1 MPLELRY
8 NKRGDITLELNGV
21 VVIDKPQ
28 DFTSH
33 DVVAV
38 MRRKLQTKK
47 IGHTGTL
54 DPMATGVLP
63 ICVGRATKIVDF
75 LMDRK
80 KAYAC
85 EMLLGSATDTQ
96 DQWGTVISQSDD
108 FEYSEATIIETILSF
123 VGDIDQMPPM
133 YSALKV
139 GGEKLVDM
147 ARQGIVI
154 ERETRRRTIYSIE
167 NIVVRHRTI
176 SFDVTCSKGTYIR
189 TLCHD
194 IGLKLGCFAHMT
206 ALNRTMTEPFDLSQ
220 AVKLDEITLENVQEH
235 MISVETA
242 LSFLPSVT
250 IKGSYKLNTLVKNGV
265 PIDFSRFLKETLSDS
280 IYKIYIDK
288 TFWGIGE
295 QTSDGLF
302 MRKVLRDDSED
313 EIG

>member
-1 MPLELRY
+1 M
-8 NKRGDITLELNGV
+8 ELNGV

-28 DFTSH
+28 DYTSH
-33 DVVAV
+33 DVVAI
-38 MRRKLQTKK
+38 MRRKLQTRK

-96 DQWGTVISQSDD
+96 DQWGTVISQNDD
-108 FEYSEATIIETILSF
+108 FELTEATIFDAIRSF
-123 VGDIDQMPPM
+123 IGEIDQMPPM
-133 YSALKV
+133 YSALKI
-139 GGEKLVDM
+139 GGEKLVDL
-147 ARQGIVI
+147 ARQGIVV
-154 ERETRRRTIYSIE
+154 ERETRKRTIYSIE
-167 NIVVRHRTI
+167 NIDVRHRTI

-194 IGLKLGCFAHMT
+194 IGLKLGCYAHMT
-206 ALNRTMTEPFDLSQ
+206 ALSRTMTEPFDLSQ
-220 AVKLDEITLENVQEH
+220 AVKLDVLTLKNVHEH
-235 MISVETA
+235 MISIEEA
-242 LSFLPSVT
+242 LSFMPSVT
-250 IKGSYKLNTLVKNGV
+250 IRGSEKLNTLVKNGV
-265 PIDFSRFLKETLSDS
+265 PIDFSRFLKETLSLS
-280 IYKIYIDK
+280 NYKIYIDQ

-295 QTSDGLF
+295 QTLEGLF

>member
-1 MPLELRY
+1 M
-8 NKRGDITLELNGV
+8 ELNGV

-28 DFTSH
+28 DYTSH
-33 DVVAV
+33 DIVAI

-80 KAYAC
+80 KSYAC
-85 EMLLGSATDTQ
+85 EMLLGSETDTQ
-96 DQWGTVISQSDD
+96 DQWGSVMAQCDSFD
-108 FEYSEATIIETILSF
+108 YSENEIVETIRSF
-123 VGDIDQMPPM
+123 IGEIDQMPPM
-133 YSALKV
+133 YSALKI
-139 GGEKLVDM
+139 GGEKLVDL

-154 ERETRRRTIYSIE
+154 ERETRKRTIFSIE

-194 IGLKLGCFAHMT
+194 IGLKLGCYAHMT
-206 ALNRTMTEPFDLSQ
+206 VLKRTMTEPFDLSQ
-220 AVKLDEITLENVQEH
+220 AIKLDALSLDNVQEH
-235 MISVETA
+235 LISIEDA
-242 LSFLPSVT
+242 LSWMPSVT
-250 IKGSYKLNTLVKNGV
+250 IKGSEKLNTLVKNGV
-265 PIDFSRFLKETLSDS
+265 PIDFSRFLRKTLSETL
-280 IYKIYIDK
+280 YKFYIDQ
-288 TFWGIGE
+288 TFWGIAE
-295 QTSDGLF
+295 QTSDGLY

>member
-1 MPLELRY
+1 M
-8 NKRGDITLELNGV
+8 ELNGV
-21 VVIDKPQ
+21 VVINKPQ
-28 DFTSH
+28 DYTSH
-33 DVVAV
+33 DVVAI

-63 ICVGRATKIVDF
+63 ICIGRATKIVDF

-80 KAYAC
+80 KSYAC

-96 DQWGTVISQSDD
+96 DQWGTVIDKND
-108 FEYSEATIIETILSF
+108 NFEISESTILETIKSF
-123 VGDIDQMPPM
+123 VGEIEQMPPM
-133 YSALKV
+133 YSAIKV
-139 GGEKLVDM
+139 GGEKLVDL

-154 ERETRRRTIYSIE
+154 ERALRKRTIFDIDQ
-167 NIVVRHRTI
+167 IIVRHHTI
-176 SFDVTCSKGTYIR
+176 AFEVTCSKGTYIR

-194 IGLKLGCFAHMT
+194 IGIKLGCFAHMT
-206 ALNRTMTEPFDLSQ
+206 ALNRIKTEPFDLSQ
-220 AVKLDEITLENVQEH
+220 AVTLEALTLENVHEH
-235 MISVETA
+235 MISIEDA
-242 LSFLPSVT
+242 LSFMPSVT
-250 IKGSYKLNTLVKNGV
+250 IKGSQKLNTLVKNGV
-265 PIDFSRFLKETLSDS
+265 PIDFSRFLKEKLSLS
-280 IYKIYIDK
+280 FYKIYIDQ